1 VNYFMTNARLRIL
14 VCDDD
19 DLLVELLQFR
29 LRAKGYE
36 VLTACDGQAAMD
48 LAEKERID
56 AVVLDAMM
64 PRLDGYEVLRRLRE
78 TPATR
83 DIPVIMLTAR
93 KAEQDIV
100 AALRLGASDYLAK
113 PFIPEELVARLVRLL
128 PATAG

>member
-1 VNYFMTNARLRIL
+1 MTCVARVL

-19 DLLVELLQFR
+19 ELLLELLQFR
-29 LRAKGYE
+29 LSAKGFE
-36 VLTACDGQAAMD
+36 VLTASDGQAAME
-48 LAEKERID
+48 LAGREQVD

-83 DIPVIMLTAR
+83 DVPVIMLTAR
-93 KAEQDIV
+93 KGERDIV

-113 PFIPEELVARLVRLL
+113 PFIPEELTARLMRLL
-128 PATAG
+128 PKVA